1 MLELFFCFQGEEL
14 CFDYGDTTR
23 SGKLG
28 LAEPGVELDK
38 QDLTRP
44 RGENLPITKP
54 VARNQ
59 SSSESDTNLS
69 DSCAGPSSLIKP
81 GFVKSVLKV
90 PRVPVLDKPGTR
102 KLHPEKTKKE
112 ESSVEILN
120 KKPVSPNIE
129 TENAKSVI
137 EDASAAEDAEES
149 TYLYKRSKCLCNA
162 KNCKKWLPFNRELF
176 L

>member
-1 MLELFFCFQGEEL
+1 M
-14 CFDYGDTTR
+14 
-23 SGKLG
+23 
-28 LAEPGVELDK
+28 
-38 QDLTRP
+38 
-44 RGENLPITKP
+44 ITKP

-59 SSSESDTNLS
+59 SSSGSDTNLS
-69 DSCAGPSSLIKP
+69 DSCAGTSSLIKP
-81 GFVKSVLKV
+81 GFVKPVLKV
-90 PRVPVLDKPGTR
+90 PRVPVLDKPGAR
-102 KLHPEKTKKE
+102 KLHPEKTKKDV
-112 ESSVEILN
+112 SSVEILI

-129 TENAKSVI
+129 TENSKSVI